1 VFSPFSIRSLKLTL
15 PIGLIGTHVP
25 LKNVFSTCFF
35 FANLIMDRKLPND
48 FREFLRLLHA
58 YGVKYLL
65 VGGWAVG
72 MHGYP
77 RATNDIDFWV
87 AVEPR
92 NAEQIVRVITEFGF
106 HASELSIALFLN
118 DNQIV
123 RMGIEPVRIEVMTS
137 ASGVEFEECYRER
150 IETTL
155 DGEPVSLISLKNLR
169 KNKLASGRLKDLS
182 DLEYLPEP

>member
-1 VFSPFSIRSLKLTL
+1 
-15 PIGLIGTHVP
+15 
-25 LKNVFSTCFF
+25 
-35 FANLIMDRKLPND
+35 M
-48 FREFLRLLHA
+48 LRNSQL
-58 YGVKYLL
+58 
-65 VGGWAVG
+65 
-72 MHGYP
+72 
-77 RATNDIDFWV
+77 
-87 AVEPR
+87 
-92 NAEQIVRVITEFGF
+92 
-106 HASELSIALFLN
+106 ALFLN